1 MSQISLTKFPM
12 PDDKTFVGSEAKNPL
27 PQSSKRSF
35 AISDFAGLSWIILD
49 DPFDLRNYA

>member
-12 PDDKTFVGSEAKNPL
+12 PDHKTFVGSEAKNPL

-35 AISDFAGLSWIILD
+35 EISEFAGLSWIILD